1 MKLIKN
7 SDAFKKS
14 NGDKCDVFEYS
25 FDDKEI
31 DLGVAIIKGRYP
43 EQGFCMN
50 LVSKELIYV
59 IEGTGVLYFE
69 DSSIEFSKGDSI
81 LIDNNEKYY
90 WFSEYCKVSMT
101 CTPAWNKEQ
110 YKLIK

>member
-7 SDAFKKS
+7 NDAFKKS

-59 IEGTGVLYFE
+59 IKDVIIIHITNVLN
-69 DSSIEFSKGDSI
+69 S
-81 LIDNNEKYY
+81 EK
-90 WFSEYCKVSMT
+90 
-101 CTPAWNKEQ
+101 
-110 YKLIK
+110 